1 MRNFQD
7 SIFILTRTNRQIF
20 KAALVYL
27 QAKNVIVSQYLIRVK
42 IVRARRQ
49 IWLLILSEFEGIN

>member
-7 SIFILTRTNRQIF
+7 SIFIWTRTNRQIF

-42 IVRARRQ
+42 IVRDRRQ